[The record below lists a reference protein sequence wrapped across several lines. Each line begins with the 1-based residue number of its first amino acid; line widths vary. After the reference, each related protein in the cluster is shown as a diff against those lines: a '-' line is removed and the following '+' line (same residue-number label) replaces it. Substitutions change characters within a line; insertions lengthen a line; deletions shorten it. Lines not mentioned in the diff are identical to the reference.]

1 MPCRARTKRCFRSF
15 FQHSARSYPDRQRL
29 ELVIA
34 ELQRFG
40 TVPLASWLE
49 PFGGLFLRFKRY
61 EKMARLARSFAA
73 APPAGTTT
81 AG

>member
-1 MPCRARTKRCFRSF
+1 MLCRVRIGPCLRNF
-15 FQHSARSYPDRQRL
+15 FTAFSASYPDRQRFD
-29 ELVIA
+29 LVIA

-61 EKMARLARSFAA
+61 EKMAKLARSFAA